1 MHLPVR
7 GSEEGVNV
15 VRNCLLLCALACTK
29 SALADKFD
37 CVIEPKKS
45 IEIRAASEGLIEKV
59 WVERGDMVDVGQ
71 VLVTLDSG
79 VEQAA
84 VEAAHYR
91 ATMEGKIRS
100 AKSRVAFTAAKF
112 KRRAQLADQSFL
124 SEHEKDEALTEK
136 QLAEAELIEAQDDR
150 RLAEL
155 EYQRLSEQLRLRT
168 IQSPIAGVV
177 VDRMLNPGELADNR
191 DLRKPILKLAE
202 IETLYVESLLPINV
216 YGQVKIGQSV
226 DILPE
231 LAVGGSYKAVIRVID
246 RVLDAASGTFGVR
259 LELPNPDLAIPA
271 GLKCLIT
278 LPRQ

>member
-1 MHLPVR
+1 M
-7 GSEEGVNV
+7 
-15 VRNCLLLCALACTK
+15 
-29 SALADKFD
+29 
-37 CVIEPKKS
+37 
-45 IEIRAASEGLIEKV
+45 
-59 WVERGDMVDVGQ
+59 
-71 VLVTLDSG
+71 
-79 VEQAA
+79 
-84 VEAAHYR
+84 
-91 ATMEGKIRS
+91 
-100 AKSRVAFTAAKF
+100 
-112 KRRAQLADQSFL
+112 